1 MIRCVRIWTG
11 DDGNS
16 HFEEGVIDLEPGQ
29 RGDMLSGR
37 MATTTISF
45 QETASGGAFAWH
57 TAPVRQL
64 VITLSGTLDFQTREG
79 EHFLIRPGDILFA
92 EDTVGSGHS
101 WRLTDDQPW
110 RRAYVVLQ
118 PGTPVPFRA
127 SNHKA
132 SRPDRDAR
140 ETTANIR
147 NPAAKGDFHARHIHH
162 RTRCRPHRRRHHERD
177 ARRVSQGT
185 GAVAQHRNVRNARR
199 APRSRARKPGTTP
212 APATPPIAS

>member
-29 RGDMLSGR
+29 RGDELSGR
-37 MATTTISF
+37 METTTISF

-64 VITLSGTLDFQTREG
+64 VITLAGTLDFQTREG
-79 EHFLIRPGDILFA
+79 EHFLVRPGDILLA

-101 WRLTDDQPW
+101 WRLTDEQPW

-118 PGTPVPFRA
+118 PGSPVAF
-127 SNHKA
+127 HA
-132 SRPDRDAR
+132 SRA
-140 ETTANIR
+140 
-147 NPAAKGDFHARHIHH
+147 
-162 RTRCRPHRRRHHERD
+162 
-177 ARRVSQGT
+177 
-185 GAVAQHRNVRNARR
+185 GAV
-199 APRSRARKPGTTP
+199 S
-212 APATPPIAS
+212 S